1 MYSMDTIFFLSSSHT
16 LIFYAVV
23 LQTHL
28 RGHTGEKPFTCEVCD
43 SSFADHNTLR
53 RHKMKHSGDKQ
64 YKCPCCSAA
73 FIQSKGFI
81 EHILNK
87 HPGMAFKIRKL

>member
-1 MYSMDTIFFLSSSHT
+1 MYSMHNISIFVVSYSYL
-16 LIFYAVV
+16 YVVV